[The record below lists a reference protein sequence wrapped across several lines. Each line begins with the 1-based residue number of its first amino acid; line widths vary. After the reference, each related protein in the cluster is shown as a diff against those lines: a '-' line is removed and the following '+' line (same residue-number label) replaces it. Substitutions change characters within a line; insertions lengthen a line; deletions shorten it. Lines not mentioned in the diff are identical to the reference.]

1 VTTVSPASTN
11 FDGSER
17 SKVTSRRGFA
27 GAGLGPGGTRTLYI
41 LGLLSGLKALALVLM
56 ADSLAT
62 GIVSVI
68 DTTDEWH
75 TSLIVAVAAA
85 IMRSV
90 AHWAT
95 QAFAAREALGVKE
108 RTRGELADKLVGEGG
123 GSVGAMT
130 ALATQ
135 GLDELD
141 KYYKTVL
148 PAITSAAVIPLLIGA
163 RILFADWVSALC
175 IVLTIPL
182 VPIFMILVGTHT
194 QEKVTAA
201 SAALARLSDNLVE
214 LARGLPVLVGLGR
227 VDEQTAALHKIS
239 DNYRLRTME
248 TLRTAFLSSL
258 VLELIATISV
268 ALVAVFI
275 GVRLVEG
282 NLPLAVGMLALI
294 LAPECYAP
302 FRDMGSAFH
311 AAQDGVLALG
321 RARKVIDAP
330 SPQPLAAS
338 AESASAES
346 ASVGTVTVTDLTIRY
361 DGRTTPAVDAL
372 SFVAPPLAITAICG
386 ASGSG
391 KSSVLAVLAGRLRNG
406 TDDAIVEGHIAG
418 IDADRI
424 AWVPQHPHT
433 VGDTVRDE
441 LRLYGDPNAGSGT
454 DDLIATLLADL
465 RLSHTIDSDP
475 AQLSPGELRRVAVA
489 RALLRVEAGA
499 TLVLL
504 DEPTAHVDAESS
516 LVIEQAIADLRGR
529 ATVVLA
535 SHEAGVTDL
544 ADFRVELDESAA
556 WAAAAP
562 SLGAASS
569 TPQSPI
575 DQTMFVGAGDDA
587 ASAIASAPLGAAQS
601 AVALASGSRS
611 NSSTASGAS
620 NVSALRLVF
629 QIMRPARGRF
639 VLAVF
644 LGVLA
649 ALFAVSLT
657 GVSGWLIVNASF
669 QPPIMLLT
677 VAIVGVRFFGI
688 GRSVLRYAERL
699 VTHDGIFASV
709 TELRVRIWKSLAE
722 RGTSSRKLLQG
733 GTALDF
739 LVVTAD
745 SVRDLAPRVLIPPV
759 VGALT
764 GGVAITAV
772 AILHP
777 AAVPLLSVF
786 VVFSVVVAPLV
797 ALWGDRHASR
807 GQLII
812 RSEVARRFA
821 TMLAASDDLRT
832 NGVDA
837 PVRSTL
843 KDLDHRA
850 GLDARRSAW
859 ALGLGG
865 ALVVLA
871 AGTTSALM
879 LFVSAPAMAAGTLP
893 AEIVAVLVLLPLAL
907 LEPLLGAVDAVQQW
921 PALAQDVRRLE
932 PFTPINAPAQP
943 GEELP
948 YGVDDITLHDLAAR
962 WPDSDDDVFR
972 GLTARVGAGEW
983 LVVSG
988 PSGAG
993 KSTLLTV
1000 LLGYLKPTAGRY
1012 LVDGHDST
1020 ILDATALRRHIA
1032 WAPQE
1037 GHLFDSTLRANLLL
1051 ARPRDDAPDEAEMF
1065 DVLRRVGLGSFVA
1078 TLPLGLDTRVGSE
1091 GAQLSGG
1098 QRQRVAVAR
1107 TLLTRAEVVLLD
1119 EPTAHLDGE
1128 AAHQMMS
1135 DLRVALQDQVAV
1147 LVTHHVADRRDDDIV
1162 LELAASSAEVATR
1175 HPEFLTSA

>member
-1 VTTVSPASTN
+1 MTT
-11 FDGSER
+11 
-17 SKVTSRRGFA
+17 RRGFA
-27 GAGLGPGGTRTLYI
+27 RAGLGPGGTRTLYI

-68 DTTDEWH
+68 DSTDEWH

-123 GSVGAMT
+123 GSIGAMT

-194 QEKVTAA
+194 QERVSAA
-201 SAALARLSDNLVE
+201 SAALGRLSDNLVE

-227 VDEQTAALHKIS
+227 VDEQTAALRKIS

-321 RARKVIDAP
+321 RARTVIDAP
-330 SPQPLAAS
+330 TPEPLVAS
-338 AESASAES
+338 ADTASSEA
-346 ASVGTVTVTDLTIRY
+346 VTVTNLRVHY
-361 DGRTTPAVDAL
+361 DGRSTAAVDDL
-372 SFVAPPLAITAICG
+372 SFVAPFRAITAVCG

-391 KSSVLAVLAGRLRNG
+391 KSTVLAVLAGRLRNG
-406 TDDAIVEGHIAG
+406 TDDAAVTGHIAG
-418 IDADRI
+418 IDAGRI

-441 LRLYGDPNAGSGT
+441 LRIYGESAAADAAGNAGA
-454 DDLIATLLADL
+454 DAAADATLDARITELLDEL
-465 RLSHTIDSDP
+465 RLSHTADSDP

-489 RALLRVEAGA
+489 RALLRVDAGA

-504 DEPTAHVDAESS
+504 DEPTAHVDAVSS
-516 LVIEQAIADLRGR
+516 LVIENAIAGLRGR
-529 ATVVLA
+529 VTVVLA

-556 WAAAAP
+556 WAAT
-562 SLGAASS
+562 AASLAP
-569 TPQSPI
+569 T
-575 DQTMFVGAGDDA
+575 
-587 ASAIASAPLGAAQS
+587 ASAPLLHSANNAGMAMGDAAAAELASAPTSATSAGQRNGQS
-601 AVALASGSRS
+601 AGQ
-611 NSSTASGAS
+611 GAGHRTGHS
-620 NVSALRLVF
+620 AGQTTSALRLVF
-629 QIMRPARGRF
+629 QIMRPAGGRF
-639 VLAVF
+639 ILAVF

-657 GVSGWLIVNASF
+657 AVSGWLIVNASF

-733 GTALDF
+733 GTALDY
-739 LVVTAD
+739 LIVTAD

-764 GGVAITAV
+764 GLVAIIAA

-777 AAVPLLSVF
+777 AAVPLLVAF
-786 VVFSVVVAPLV
+786 VLFSVVVAPLV
-797 ALWGDRHASR
+797 ALWGDRRASR
-807 GQLII
+807 GQLLI

-821 TMLAASDDLRT
+821 SMLAAADDLRT
-832 NGVDA
+832 NGVDGR
-837 PVRSTL
+837 VRTTL
-843 KDLDHRA
+843 KTLDHRA
-850 GLDARRSAW
+850 GIDARRSAG

-871 AGTTSALM
+871 AGSTSALM
-879 LFVSAPAMAAGTLP
+879 LWVCAPAMAAGTLP
-893 AEIVAVLVLLPLAL
+893 AEIVAVMVLLPLAL

-932 PFTPINAPAQP
+932 PFTPVDAPVVA
-943 GEELP
+943 GEDLP
-948 YGVDDITLHDLAAR
+948 YGVDEISLRGVAAR
-962 WPDSDDDVFR
+962 WPDSDSDVFS

-988 PSGAG
+988 PSGSG
-993 KSTLLTV
+993 KSTLLTL
-1000 LLGYLKPTAGRY
+1000 LLGYLTPTAGRY

-1020 ILDATALRRHIA
+1020 ILDGTALRRHIA

-1051 ARPRDDAPDEAEMF
+1051 ARPRDDAPDEAEML
-1065 DVLRRVGLGSFVA
+1065 DVLQRVGLGSFVA
-1078 TLPLGLDTRVGSE
+1078 TLPRGLDTRVGSE
-1091 GAQLSGG
+1091 GAELSGG

-1128 AAHQMMS
+1128 SAHQMMT
-1135 DLRVALQDQVAV
+1135 DLRVALRDQVAV
-1147 LVTHHVADRRDDDIV
+1147 LVTHHVADRRDDDLV
-1162 LELAASSAEVATR
+1162 LELTASSAEVATR
-1175 HPEFLTSA
+1175 HPGSLTSA

>member
-1 VTTVSPASTN
+1 VTTVSPASPTS
-11 FDGSER
+11 DGSER

-68 DTTDEWH
+68 NTTDEWH
-75 TSLIVAVAAA
+75 TSLLVAIAAA
-85 IMRSV
+85 VMRSV

-123 GSVGAMT
+123 GSIGAMT

-338 AESASAES
+338 AESASA
-346 ASVGTVTVTDLTIRY
+346 GTVTVTDLTVRY

-372 SFVAPPLAITAICG
+372 SFVAPPLAITAVCG

-441 LRLYGDPNAGSGT
+441 LRLYGDPNADSGS
-454 DDLIATLLADL
+454 DELIATLLADL

-499 TLVLL
+499 TVVLL

-529 ATVVLA
+529 VTVVLA

-575 DQTMFVGAGDDA
+575 DQTMFVGTGDDA

-601 AVALASGSRS
+601 AAALASGSRS
-611 NSSTASGAS
+611 TAPGAS

-657 GVSGWLIVNASF
+657 AVSGWLIVNASF

-777 AAVPLLSVF
+777 AAVPLLTVF

-807 GQLII
+807 GQLLI

-821 TMLAASDDLRT
+821 SMLAASDDLRT

-843 KDLDHRA
+843 KNLDHRA

-932 PFTPINAPAQP
+932 PFTPVDAPAQP

-948 YGVDDITLHDLAAR
+948 YGVDEIALHDLAAR
-962 WPDSDDDVFR
+962 WPDSGDDVFR

-1000 LLGYLKPTAGRY
+1000 LLGYLKPTAGTY

-1051 ARPRDDAPDEAEMF
+1051 ARPRDDAPDEAEML

-1175 HPEFLTSA
+1175 HPESLTSA

>member
-1 VTTVSPASTN
+1 VTDVPPVPTTITGADSSTVTT
-11 FDGSER
+11 
-17 SKVTSRRGFA
+17 RRGFA
-27 GAGLGPGGTRTLYI
+27 RAGLGPGGTRTLYI

-68 DTTDEWH
+68 DSTDEWH

-85 IMRSV
+85 ILRSV

-123 GSVGAMT
+123 GAIGSMT

-194 QEKVTAA
+194 QERVTAA
-201 SAALARLSDNLVE
+201 SAALGRLSDNLVE

-227 VDEQTAALHKIS
+227 VDEQTAALRKIS

-294 LAPECYAP
+294 LAPDCYAP

-321 RARKVIDAP
+321 RARTVIDAP
-330 SPQPLAAS
+330 TPEPLVASADIAS
-338 AESASAES
+338 AETL
-346 ASVGTVTVTDLTIRY
+346 TVSNLRVHY
-361 DGRTTPAVDAL
+361 DGRSTPAVDDL
-372 SFVAPPLAITAICG
+372 SFVAPPRAITAICG

-391 KSSVLAVLAGRLRNG
+391 KSTVLAVLAGRLRNG
-406 TDDAIVEGHIAG
+406 TDDATVTGHVAG
-418 IDADRI
+418 LDAGRI

-441 LRLYGDPNAGSGT
+441 LRIYGTTRAEDNATVDDRDASDNSTDADPSLDARIT
-454 DDLIATLLADL
+454 ELLQNL
-465 RLSHTIDSDP
+465 RLSHTADSDP

-489 RALLRVEAGA
+489 RALLRVDAGA

-516 LVIEQAIADLRGR
+516 LVIENAIAWLRGR
-529 ATVVLA
+529 VTVVLA

-544 ADFRVELDESAA
+544 ADFRVELDGSAA
-556 WAAAAP
+556 WAATSATLAPVASTPLPSVDNAGLVMGDASAAA
-562 SLGAASS
+562 LAAAQHGAAS
-569 TPQSPI
+569 T
-575 DQTMFVGAGDDA
+575 GA
-587 ASAIASAPLGAAQS
+587 
-601 AVALASGSRS
+601 
-611 NSSTASGAS
+611 TT
-620 NVSALRLVF
+620 SALRLVF
-629 QIMRPARGRF
+629 DIMRPAGGRF

-657 GVSGWLIVNASF
+657 AVSGWLIVNASF

-733 GTALDF
+733 GTALDY
-739 LVVTAD
+739 LIVTAD

-764 GGVAITAV
+764 GIVAIITA

-777 AAVPLLSVF
+777 AAVPLLVVF
-786 VVFSVVVAPLV
+786 VLFSVVVAPLV
-797 ALWGDRHASR
+797 ALWGDRRASR
-807 GQLII
+807 GQLLI

-821 TMLAASDDLRT
+821 SMLAASDDLRT
-832 NGVDA
+832 NGVDGR
-837 PVRSTL
+837 VRHTL
-843 KDLDHRA
+843 KTLDHRA
-850 GLDARRSAW
+850 GIDARRSAG

-865 ALVVLA
+865 ALVVFA
-871 AGTTSALM
+871 AGSTSALM
-879 LFVSAPAMAAGTLP
+879 LWVCAPAMAAGTLP
-893 AEIVAVLVLLPLAL
+893 AEIVAVMVLLPLAL

-932 PFTPINAPAQP
+932 PFTPVDAPSAA
-943 GEELP
+943 GEDLP
-948 YGVDDITLHDLAAR
+948 YGVDEISLRNLAAR
-962 WPDSDDDVFR
+962 WPDSDTDVFA

-988 PSGAG
+988 PSGSG

-1000 LLGYLKPTAGRY
+1000 LLGYLTPTAGRY

-1020 ILDATALRRHIA
+1020 ILDGSALRRHIA

-1051 ARPRDDAPDEAEMF
+1051 ARPRDDAPHEAEML
-1065 DVLRRVGLGSFVA
+1065 DVLQRVGLGGFVA

-1091 GAQLSGG
+1091 GAELSGG

-1128 AAHQMMS
+1128 SAHQMMT
-1135 DLRVALQDQVAV
+1135 DLRVALRDQVAV
-1147 LVTHHVADRRDDDIV
+1147 LVTHHVADSREDDLV
-1162 LELAASSAEVATR
+1162 LELTASSAEVATR
-1175 HPEFLTSA
+1175 HPETLTSA

>member
-1 VTTVSPASTN
+1 MTDVPPVPTTTPGADSSTVTT
-11 FDGSER
+11 
-17 SKVTSRRGFA
+17 RRGFA
-27 GAGLGPGGTRTLYI
+27 RAGLGPGGTRTLYI

-68 DTTDEWH
+68 DSTDEWH

-123 GSVGAMT
+123 GSIGAMT

-194 QEKVTAA
+194 QERVTAA
-201 SAALARLSDNLVE
+201 SAALGRLSDNLVE

-227 VDEQTAALHKIS
+227 VDEQTAALRKIS

-275 GVRLVEG
+275 GVRLVDG

-321 RARKVIDAP
+321 RARAVIDAP
-330 SPQPLAAS
+330 TPEPLVAS
-338 AESASAES
+338 ADTASSE
-346 ASVGTVTVTDLTIRY
+346 TVTVTNLRVHY
-361 DGRTTPAVDAL
+361 DGRSTAAVDDL
-372 SFVAPPLAITAICG
+372 SFVAPFRAITAVCG

-391 KSSVLAVLAGRLRNG
+391 KSTVLAVLAGRLRNG
-406 TDDAIVEGHIAG
+406 TDDATVTGHVAG
-418 IDADRI
+418 IDAGRI

-441 LRLYGDPNAGSGT
+441 LRLYGETGAAD
-454 DDLIATLLADL
+454 ATLDARITELLDEL
-465 RLSHTIDSDP
+465 RLSHTADSDP

-489 RALLRVEAGA
+489 RALLRVDAGA

-504 DEPTAHVDAESS
+504 DEPTAHVDAVSS
-516 LVIEQAIADLRGR
+516 LVIENAIAGLRGR
-529 ATVVLA
+529 VTVVLA

-556 WAAAAP
+556 WAATAVSLAP
-562 SLGAASS
+562 
-569 TPQSPI
+569 T
-575 DQTMFVGAGDDA
+575 
-587 ASAIASAPLGAAQS
+587 ASAPPLHSAHSAGMAMGDAAAAELASAPTSASITGQNAAQGT
-601 AVALASGSRS
+601 GSR
-611 NSSTASGAS
+611 TGHRAGQTT
-620 NVSALRLVF
+620 SALRLVF
-629 QIMRPARGRF
+629 QIMRPAGGRF

-657 GVSGWLIVNASF
+657 AVSGWLIVNASF

-733 GTALDF
+733 GTALDY
-739 LVVTAD
+739 LIVTAD

-764 GGVAITAV
+764 GLVAIIAA

-777 AAVPLLSVF
+777 AAVPLLVVF
-786 VVFSVVVAPLV
+786 VLFSVVVAPLV
-797 ALWGDRHASR
+797 ALWGDRRASR
-807 GQLII
+807 GQLLI

-821 TMLAASDDLRT
+821 SMLAAADDLRT
-832 NGVDA
+832 NGVDGR
-837 PVRSTL
+837 VRTTL
-843 KDLDHRA
+843 KTLDHRA
-850 GLDARRSAW
+850 GIDARRSAG

-871 AGTTSALM
+871 AGSTSALM
-879 LFVSAPAMAAGTLP
+879 LWVCAPAMAAGTLP
-893 AEIVAVLVLLPLAL
+893 AEIVAVMVLLPLAL

-932 PFTPINAPAQP
+932 PFTPVDAPVVA
-943 GEELP
+943 GEDLP
-948 YGVDDITLHDLAAR
+948 YGVDEISLRGVAAR
-962 WPDSDDDVFR
+962 WPDSDSDVFS
-972 GLTARVGAGEW
+972 GLTARVGTGEW

-988 PSGAG
+988 PSGSG
-993 KSTLLTV
+993 KSTLLTL
-1000 LLGYLKPTAGRY
+1000 LLGYLTPTAGRY

-1020 ILDATALRRHIA
+1020 ILDGTALRRHIA

-1051 ARPRDDAPDEAEMF
+1051 ARPRDDAPDEAEML
-1065 DVLRRVGLGSFVA
+1065 DVLQRVGLGSFVA

-1091 GAQLSGG
+1091 GAELSGG

-1128 AAHQMMS
+1128 SAHQMMT
-1135 DLRVALQDQVAV
+1135 DLRVALRDQVAV
-1147 LVTHHVADRRDDDIV
+1147 LVTHHVADRRDDDLV
-1162 LELAASSAEVATR
+1162 LELTASSAEVATR
-1175 HPEFLTSA
+1175 HPESLTSA